1 MSPNTSKLFD
11 DVFTM
16 KLPGSD
22 LVFTRYLYIKD
33 EVRVSLLVSLLNKS
47 RSALFWAYELYYS
60 GFKHEL
66 FMLLFK
72 IYYDFYATL
81 NPLYEKHMVKVFDKF
96 NDIETDDDTKVCII
110 GSIIEDF
117 VLKSFNNDMFNIRTI
132 CESFE
137 IDIYYHASTSS
148 ITNKVELNE
157 NIKLWI
163 ERNDARSFAQWTFNV
178 NKGQFKP
185 KEIYDVFRTN
195 NKDIFDKIVDSMEGI
210 ININVL
216 LVCRFMTLLSDRHS
230 LKRSPNLSIIVDLD
244 DVKVYDTIDDIKGN
258 NVLKKAC
265 IYNIDEFQ
273 HLSLFKLTRNKYDV
287 INLYRHNWEYHASFS
302 PLWNNRLKQFGGRV
316 DFIKTKVI
324 FKEEPDDD
332 LMQEFY
338 LRHGLEPDEQ
348 TLDVQNKSIQPIVK
362 KYDWKWFNSTY
373 KKNGIF
379 EIYEEEL
386 EELDVDCVTY

>member
-137 IDIYYHASTSS
+137 IDIYYHPSTSS
-148 ITNKVELNE
+148 ITNKVELN
-157 NIKLWI
+157 
-163 ERNDARSFAQWTFNV
+163 
-178 NKGQFKP
+178 
-185 KEIYDVFRTN
+185 
-195 NKDIFDKIVDSMEGI
+195 
-210 ININVL
+210 
-216 LVCRFMTLLSDRHS
+216 
-230 LKRSPNLSIIVDLD
+230 
-244 DVKVYDTIDDIKGN
+244 
-258 NVLKKAC
+258 
-265 IYNIDEFQ
+265 
-273 HLSLFKLTRNKYDV
+273 
-287 INLYRHNWEYHASFS
+287 
-302 PLWNNRLKQFGGRV
+302 
-316 DFIKTKVI
+316 
-324 FKEEPDDD
+324 
-332 LMQEFY
+332 
-338 LRHGLEPDEQ
+338 
-348 TLDVQNKSIQPIVK
+348 
-362 KYDWKWFNSTY
+362 
-373 KKNGIF
+373 
-379 EIYEEEL
+379 
-386 EELDVDCVTY
+386 